1 MTTITDTLYLPNGQ
15 TFRGTVT
22 VTMAMSQPLYT
33 SGGRTLTQLS
43 KTVNVTDGAISLT
56 LEPNANITPSGTSYL
71 ARYSPASGSPYTEYW
86 VVPASGPVTVADCRV
101 AQQPTVQVL
110 LRAVSA
116 PPATASSAGTVG
128 TITYDSGYI
137 YIAVSQNQ
145 WKRVAISS
153 W

>member
-15 TFRGTVT
+15 LFRGTVT

-43 KTVNVTDGAISLT
+43 KTVNVTDGTFSLT
-56 LEPNANITPSGTSYL
+56 LEPNSTITPAGTSYTV
-71 ARYSPASGSPYTEYW
+71 RYAPTQGSPYTEYW

-116 PPATASSAGTVG
+116 PPATASSAGTAG
-128 TITYDSGYI
+128 TITYDSGFVYVC
-137 YIAVSQNQ
+137 IAANT
-145 WKRVAISS
+145 WKRAALSTF
-153 W
+153 